1 MRPPRTPSVTA
12 LAGGLV
18 YDFPD
23 ARSRIPPHTH
33 EQMSHYSYVLAGQFE
48 ISCDDGTMIMQP
60 GNFIDFACGEN
71 HYLQPLGA
79 AVVFNRFHA
88 PCSSWDELE
97 GLIERDLN
105 NLSKVYS

>member
-1 MRPPRTPSVTA
+1 M

-33 EQMSHYSYVLAGQFE
+33 EQMSHYSYVLAGEFL
-48 ISCDDGTMIMQP
+48 ISCEDGEIKMKP

-71 HYLQPLGA
+71 HCLQPLGA
-79 AVVFNRFHA
+79 AVVFNRFHE
-88 PCSSWDELE
+88 PCASWQQLE
-97 GLIERDLN
+97 SLIRWDLN
-105 NLSKVYS
+105 NLSRVYP